1 MNYEEKKPFSLATK
15 YHCRHL
21 DSHKSYL
28 RDDLTFFEKEI
39 KLFMQK
45 NDYENLN
52 FNNKNI
58 FSLP

>member
-39 KLFMQK
+39 KLFVQK
-45 NDYENLN
+45 IIM
-52 FNNKNI
+52 KI
-58 FSLP
+58 